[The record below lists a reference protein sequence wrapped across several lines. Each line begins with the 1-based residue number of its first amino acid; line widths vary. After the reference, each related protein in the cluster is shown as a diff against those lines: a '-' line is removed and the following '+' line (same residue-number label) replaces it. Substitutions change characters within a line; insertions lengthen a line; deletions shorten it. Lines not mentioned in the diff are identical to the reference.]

1 MTFNYVGHGYQI
13 HQIDE
18 WIQNEDMV
26 YAFYYPHL
34 PVKIIIR
41 DDYSYLIPGEMPS
54 ITHEINFGLTMSDD
68 LNDLV
73 AAYNDY
79 VQNEIKNLEERL
91 AVAKQ
96 RFINSNAT
104 PL

>member
-1 MTFNYVGHGYQI
+1 
-13 HQIDE
+13 
-18 WIQNEDMV
+18 
-26 YAFYYPHL
+26 
-34 PVKIIIR
+34 
-41 DDYSYLIPGEMPS
+41 
-54 ITHEINFGLTMSDD
+54 MSDD